1 MFTNSAVVHVDSDV
15 RRLIVAMSRARLG
28 LYVFARV
35 ALFQNCF
42 ELTPAFNQLMIR
54 PLQLFLAPRETYPPV
69 RKVFARRRIYIL
81 HDLLNIVIRQNN
93 LEFP

>member
-1 MFTNSAVVHVDSDV
+1 MCVSACMSVCMSTCLSVCLCDSDV

-54 PLQLFLAPRETYPPV
+54 PLQLYLVPTETFPAT
-69 RKVFARRRIYIL
+69 RKVL
-81 HDLLNIVIRQNN
+81 CLSVCLSTN
-93 LEFP
+93 